1 MSFESSYI
9 QTINEISELIVWS
22 DGGIGNLQVIEGMSM
37 LDFINYRVI
46 FKSKYEGEAE
56 NKKKFIEN
64 AFEFARKSVE
74 VICKTVAG
82 AYGTKT
88 NSNKLGSKNR

>member
-22 DGGIGNLQVIEGMSM
+22 DGGLGDLRVIENMSM
-37 LDFINYRVI
+37 LDFINYRSI
-46 FKSKYEGEAE
+46 FKTKYEAEIE
-56 NKKKFIEN
+56 NKKKFIEGT
-64 AFEFARKSVE
+64 FEFARKSVE
-74 VICKTVAG
+74 VICKTIAG

-88 NSNKLGSKNR
+88 SNNKSGSKNR

>member
-22 DGGIGNLQVIEGMSM
+22 SGGLGSLEVIENMSM
-37 LDFINYRVI
+37 LDFTNYRSI

-56 NKKKFIEN
+56 NKRKFIEGT
-64 AFEFARKSVE
+64 FEFARKSVDA
-74 VICKTVAG
+74 ICKTIAG
-82 AYGTKT
+82 ANGGKG
-88 NSNKLGSKNR
+88 SAGKIGSKNR

>member
-9 QTINEISELIVWS
+9 QMINEISELIVWS
-22 DGGIGNLQVIEGMSM
+22 NGGLGSLEVLENISM
-37 LDFINYRVI
+37 LDFINYRSI
-46 FKSKYEGEAE
+46 FKSKFEGEAE

-64 AFEFARKSVE
+64 TFEFARKSVE
-74 VICKTVAG
+74 SICKTIAG

-88 NSNKLGSKNR
+88 GK

>member
-22 DGGIGNLQVIEGMSM
+22 GGEIGNLDVIESMSM
-37 LDFINYRVI
+37 LDFLNYRSI
-46 FKSKYEGEAE
+46 FKSKFEGEAE
-56 NKKKFIEN
+56 NKKKFIES

-88 NSNKLGSKNR
+88 GKG